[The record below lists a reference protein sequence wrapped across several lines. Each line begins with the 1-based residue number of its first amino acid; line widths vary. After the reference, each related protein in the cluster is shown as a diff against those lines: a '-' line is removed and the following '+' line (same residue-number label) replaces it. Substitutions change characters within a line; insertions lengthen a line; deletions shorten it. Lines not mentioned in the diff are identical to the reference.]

1 VIRARVA
8 VHFSPHPDDEL
19 LGAPAALFML
29 RDAGWRIV
37 NVACSLGRPAQH
49 VRRRGEL
56 EEACRR
62 AAFELRVD
70 EADPTAVL
78 AELQPALVV
87 APSPHDRHPFHE
99 QVGRAALAAVAE
111 TGQPETV
118 WLWGLWGEL
127 PLPSLVVEV
136 TDQRLDEIEHAL
148 SAHAGE
154 LERND
159 ARRLLRARSAANA
172 VVGAERVFGFGSQA
186 LPFRRAE
193 LLTELRLDAGRWL
206 LCEPR
211 ILDSAATAGDGAAGD
226 TDVTEW
232 LVERSLTSRYGS
244 RHASQSP

>member
-1 VIRARVA
+1 MQPVA

-49 VRRRGEL
+49 ARRRGEL

-70 EADPTAVL
+70 DTEPSAVL
-78 AELQPALVV
+78 AELHPTLVL

-99 QVGRAALAAVAE
+99 EVGRAALAAVAAADD
-111 TGQPETV
+111 PRTV

-136 TDQRLDEIEHAL
+136 TDERLDEIEHAL

-159 ARRLLRARSAANA
+159 AGRLLRARSAANA
-172 VVGAERVFGFGSQA
+172 VVGAERVFGFGSRA

-193 LLTELRLDAGRWL
+193 LLTELRLGDGRWR

-211 ILDSAATAGDGAAGD
+211 ILDRAEAAGDGVAGE
-226 TDVTEW
+226 TDVTTW
-232 LVERSLTSRYGS
+232 LAEPSLTSRYGS
-244 RHASQSP
+244 RHASPSP

>member
-1 VIRARVA
+1 MMRERVA

-19 LGAPAALFML
+19 LGAPAALFTL

-37 NVACSLGRPAQH
+37 NVACSLGRPTQRA
-49 VRRRGEL
+49 RRRGEL

-70 EADPTAVL
+70 EPEPVAVL
-78 AELQPALVV
+78 AELRPTLVV

-99 QVGRAALAAVAE
+99 EVGRAALAAVAE
-111 TGQPETV
+111 TGATETV

-127 PLPSLVVEV
+127 ALPTLVVEV
-136 TDQRLDEIEHAL
+136 TDERLDEIEHAL

-172 VVGAERVFGFGSQA
+172 VVGAERVFGFGSQG

-193 LLTELRLDAGRWL
+193 LLTELRLVGDRWR

-211 ILDSAATAGDGAAGD
+211 VLHGAQAAGDGNAGE

-232 LVERSLTSRYGS
+232 LVERSLTSRFGS
-244 RHASQSP
+244 RHASPSP